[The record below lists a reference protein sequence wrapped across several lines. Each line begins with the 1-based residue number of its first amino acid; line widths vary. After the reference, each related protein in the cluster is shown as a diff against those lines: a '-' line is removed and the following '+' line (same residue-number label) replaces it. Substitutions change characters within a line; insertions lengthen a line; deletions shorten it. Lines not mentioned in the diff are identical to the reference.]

1 MKAVKQVQGNA
12 FPLNRADVDTDQ
24 IIPKQFLKRIERT
37 GYGEFAFFDWRKDD
51 DFIINQP
58 DYQGAPIM
66 LAQQNFGCGSSREH
80 AVWALDD
87 MGIEAVIAPSFG
99 DIFRNNS
106 SKVGLLT
113 IQLPHAQLADTG
125 LERQWRL
132 FDDLRARGQAPVILD
147 SRELLL
153 DPRGVLRALCRH
165 LDLEFDPCMLR
176 WEAGARP
183 EDGIW
188 ARHWYHAVHKSTGW
202 APFVAKANFPA
213 HLEGLLAECRPWYER
228 LFAHALRARPAGER
242 T

>member
-1 MKAVKQVQGNA
+1 MKSVKQVSGNA

-58 DYQGAPIM
+58 DYAGAPIM

-113 IQLPHAQLADTG
+113 IQLPQEDVDYLMSRAEELPSSEIKIDLQAQTVSVGAEWTRQFEIDPFAKHRLLNGLDDIGLTLENEDDISGFESKRDALKPDTTPA
-125 LERQWRL
+125 LES
-132 FDDLRARGQAPVILD
+132 ATKMG
-147 SRELLL
+147 
-153 DPRGVLRALCRH
+153 
-165 LDLEFDPCMLR
+165 
-176 WEAGARP
+176 
-183 EDGIW
+183 
-188 ARHWYHAVHKSTGW
+188 
-202 APFVAKANFPA
+202 
-213 HLEGLLAECRPWYER
+213 
-228 LFAHALRARPAGER
+228 
-242 T
+242 

>member
-58 DYQGAPIM
+58 DYAGAPIM

-113 IQLPHAQLADTG
+113 IELPQEDVDYLMSRAEELPSSEIKIDLQAQTVSVGAEWTRQFEIDPFAKHRLLNGLDDIGITLENEDDISAFESERDALKPDTTPA
-125 LERQWRL
+125 LES
-132 FDDLRARGQAPVILD
+132 ATKMG
-147 SRELLL
+147 
-153 DPRGVLRALCRH
+153 
-165 LDLEFDPCMLR
+165 
-176 WEAGARP
+176 
-183 EDGIW
+183 
-188 ARHWYHAVHKSTGW
+188 
-202 APFVAKANFPA
+202 
-213 HLEGLLAECRPWYER
+213 
-228 LFAHALRARPAGER
+228 
-242 T
+242 